1 MIFHRKKIETA
12 APRFIVLTKMSAFTT
27 HSIIERLE
35 AELEQQ
41 KAELEQQKVQMKEQ
55 KTENAFL
62 KERLVGMTKQMTE
75 NRIANKNILNQLKA
89 EISNLNVSKGHL
101 NEIIDAREDD
111 IAELKKQ
118 LDASNQALQSIK
130 SNWDCAKQYTDDVI
144 SQHVSEIAE
153 LKKQLAD
160 QIVYTGN
167 AITQASEVEDD
178 LFMKNA
184 QLQSQVDV
192 MSEISER
199 QASTM
204 YEMEMKLQNTQNELN
219 SQNTK
224 FLATEGE
231 LFATKTH
238 LDKANQM
245 LTAIKTASS
254 YINNVLSH
262 RS

>member
-1 MIFHRKKIETA
+1 
-12 APRFIVLTKMSAFTT
+12 MSAFTT

-35 AELEQQ
+35 VELEQQ
-41 KAELEQQKVQMKEQ
+41 KLD
-55 KTENAFL
+55 NAYL
-62 KERLVGMTKQMTE
+62 KERLVGMTKQMTD
-75 NRIANKNILNQLKA
+75 NRISNKNILNRLKA
-89 EISNLNVSKGHL
+89 DVSNLKVSKGHL
-101 NEIIDAREDD
+101 NGIIDARDD
-111 IAELKKQ
+111 EIAELKKQ

-153 LKKQLAD
+153 LKKCVAD

-199 QASTM
+199 HASTI

-224 FLATEGE
+224 LITIEGE

-245 LTAIKTASS
+245 LTAITTASS
-254 YINNVLSH
+254 YITNVLSH